1 MYSLTIHNMDAAV
14 YNRLYSM
21 AEERELSLNQLV
33 KRLLRDASESLA
45 PLRRRKPDFSC
56 FAGKWTPDETK
67 AFNARTARS
76 VDAGDWA

>member
-33 KRLLRDASESLA
+33 KRLLRDAIESLA
-45 PLRRRKPDFSC
+45 PLRKKKPDFSC
-56 FAGKWTPDETK
+56 FAGKWSVKES
-67 AFNARTARS
+67 AEFNARTARA

>member
-33 KRLLRDASESLA
+33 KRLLRDAIESLA
-45 PLRRRKPDFSC
+45 PLRKKKPDFSC
-56 FAGKWTPDETK
+56 FAGKWSAKE
-67 AFNARTARS
+67 AAEFNARTARA

>member
-33 KRLLRDASESLA
+33 KRLLRDAIESLA
-45 PLRRRKPDFSC
+45 PLRKSKPDFSC
-56 FAGKWTPDETK
+56 FVGKWSAKESSE
-67 AFNARTARS
+67 FNARTARS